1 MWIAI
6 KSVHLTLR
14 KPPSQKSRA
23 NFNTNT
29 IKVVQTLPVF
39 NITLTKRR
47 CKYDNGTCY
56 RAVNDWKG
64 STRSV
69 VSFSQEGN
77 ISTSGN
83 AFIYP
88 SGLMASAIP
97 GAHIDRKHQDKRWIA
112 ENGLNLYD
120 NNERLYDPITGRFT
134 VPDRCAS
141 KYPQFSP
148 YTMAAANPATYFDQ
162 QGDTVAVLYCF
173 EHVGMLI
180 QNRSGQYEYFS
191 VNGIPISEVTG
202 GFSGRSYNCKGER
215 SWPSVDA
222 FISDTNYNRTSE
234 DPDDTSVS
242 GMVYTDYVVL
252 PTTAQQDDLI
262 KESMTKSC
270 NMEYNFVL
278 QNCTTAVSRALEAG
292 NALPVHMRRQKI
304 SGFVSAL
311 AVGPNV
317 DTYLADKWSS
327 KNEPGVFFYL
337 LKSEYN
343 KR

>member
-1 MWIAI
+1 M
-6 KSVHLTLR
+6 
-14 KPPSQKSRA
+14 
-23 NFNTNT
+23 
-29 IKVVQTLPVF
+29 
-39 NITLTKRR
+39 RR
-47 CKYDNGTCY
+47 YRYDNGTHY
-56 RAVNDWKG
+56 WALKDWKG

-69 VSFSQEGN
+69 VSLRADGS
-77 ISTSGN
+77 SSRSGN

-88 SGLMASAIP
+88 SGLMASALP

-191 VNGIPISEVTG
+191 VNGIPISELTG
-202 GFSGRSYNCKGER
+202 GYLGRSYNCKGER
-215 SWPSVDA
+215 AWLSVDA
-222 FISDTNYNRTSE
+222 FMSDTNYNRPSN

-262 KESMTKSC
+262 RESMTQSC
-270 NMEYNFVL
+270 ESDYNLFV
-278 QNCTTAVSRALEAG
+278 QNCTTAAY
-292 NALPVHMRRQKI
+292 NALKA
-304 SGFVSAL
+304 GDAL
-311 AVGPNV
+311 P
-317 DTYLADKWSS
+317 DSFKQLSLST
-327 KNEPGVFFYL
+327 
-337 LKSEYN
+337 
-343 KR
+343 